1 MYLCVQLVICAFYTS
16 HWVHTCCM
24 QILIAQ
30 SAQSLTQSKK
40 VISNNCL
47 DLIFQIHHI
56 AEASFYTN
64 LEKVIF
70 IMINGK
76 PFWYFISKYWRP
88 QMHKR
93 QKDVRDKKI
102 LSITYHCSSFPLPP
116 FHSYIR
122 SAIKRCCMKP
132 YIMLLWSLHQLSKG
146 LMGEAARSAPS
157 WLHRSL

>member
-1 MYLCVQLVICAFYTS
+1 MLKVLPKVKNVI
-16 HWVHTCCM
+16 
-24 QILIAQ
+24 L
-30 SAQSLTQSKK
+30 
-40 VISNNCL
+40 NNCL

-56 AEASFYTN
+56 AEVSFYTN

-132 YIMLLWSLHQLSKG
+132 YIHASLITPSTFQRVNGKSCSFCPLLAPPQPLNKDKGGTNHHPPSLC
-146 LMGEAARSAPS
+146 
-157 WLHRSL
+157 WVSLFEMHSH